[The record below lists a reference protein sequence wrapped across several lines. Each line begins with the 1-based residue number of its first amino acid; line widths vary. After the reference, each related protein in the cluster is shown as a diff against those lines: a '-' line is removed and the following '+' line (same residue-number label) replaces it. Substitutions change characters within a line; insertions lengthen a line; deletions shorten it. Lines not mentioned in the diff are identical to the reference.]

1 MLSLHCNP
9 SRRVS
14 SLSVLFYA
22 SVLQLGDQCS
32 LPEKQQREQQ
42 QEQQREQVAV
52 GGGNGNGNQ
61 HLLVGLES
69 MAKPVRSAVLYNLF
83 RCCTSN
89 CQFAEL
95 EVTYGA
101 RRSRV
106 VLRSACNPGH
116 TGCLWW

>member
-52 GGGNGNGNQ
+52 GSGNGNGNQ

-106 VLRSACNPGH
+106 VLQ
-116 TGCLWW
+116 